1 MSGADGGS
9 TANGAGSDAG
19 QRCPKLSAR
28 KQRELMDV
36 IQVMVKKRGGSWLVI
51 K

>member
-9 TANGAGSDAG
+9 TANGAGSDTG

-28 KQRELMDV
+28 KQRGLMDV
-36 IQVMVKKRGGSWLVI
+36 IQVMAKPKKHGGN
-51 K
+51 

>member
-1 MSGADGGS
+1 LSGADDGN
-9 TANGAGSDAG
+9 TATGAGIDAG

-36 IQVMVKKRGGSWLVI
+36 IQVMAKPKKRGGS
-51 K
+51 